1 MIQAF
6 RGDFWVTT
14 GRAGAF
20 EKEAQPLTV
29 CEGARFYQA
38 CGAAA
43 ILGPTGRA
51 ISTKKAD

>member
-14 GRAGAF
+14 EFSGDAKIDGAIASRDF
-20 EKEAQPLTV
+20 HDARLLPV

-38 CGAAA
+38 
-43 ILGPTGRA
+43 
-51 ISTKKAD
+51 